1 MYSRKTIRKNVY
13 NNKKKKNRFNNI
25 RVITIIDVK
34 SWKKILDNKFVQ

>member
-13 NNKKKKNRFNNI
+13 NNNKKNRFNNI

-34 SWKKILDNKFVQ
+34 RWKKILDNKFVQ